1 MNQITKT
8 LLLTAL
14 AAGFSSQ
21 AAARDVHHRWCA
33 EEAPVEQPVVEDPIV
48 KSERI
53 NLSADALFR
62 FNQSDAADMLPE
74 GKATL
79 DRLAE
84 NLVSRQAH
92 IDSITLTGHTD
103 RLGSEQYNYNLGLR
117 RAQTVKDYLQSKGVQ
132 APISVAS
139 AGESQPVTTT
149 CTGTRATAALK
160 ACLQPDRRVTVDI
173 SGTAAQE

>member
-14 AAGFSSQ
+14 AAGLSSQ

-33 EEAPVEQPVVEDPIV
+33 EEAPVAQPVVAEPQV
-48 KSERI
+48 ERI
-53 NLSADALFR
+53 NLSADALLR

-84 NLVSRQAH
+84 NLVSCQAH
-92 IDSITLTGHTD
+92 IDGIALTGHTD
-103 RLGSEQYNYNLGLR
+103 RLGSEQYNYNLGLQ
-117 RAQTVKDYLQSKGVQ
+117 RAQTVKNYLQGKGVQ

-139 AGESQPVTTT
+139 AGESQPVTTA
-149 CTGTRATAALK
+149 CTRATAALK
-160 ACLQPDRRVTVDI
+160 ACLQPDRRVTVDT
-173 SGTAAQE
+173 SGTAAQ

>member
-14 AAGFSSQ
+14 AAGLSSQ

-33 EEAPVEQPVVEDPIV
+33 EEAPVAQPVVAEPQV
-48 KSERI
+48 ERI

-92 IDSITLTGHTD
+92 IDSIALTGHTD
-103 RLGSEQYNYNLGLR
+103 RLGSEQYNHNLGLQ
-117 RAQTVKDYLQSKGVQ
+117 RAQTVKNYLQGKGVQ

-139 AGESQPVTTT
+139 AGESQPVTTA
-149 CTGTRATAALK
+149 CTRATAALK

-173 SGTAAQE
+173 SGTAAQ

>member
-14 AAGFSSQ
+14 AAGLSSQ

-33 EEAPVEQPVVEDPIV
+33 EEAPVAQPVVAEPQV
-48 KSERI
+48 ERI
-53 NLSADALFR
+53 NLSADALLR

-84 NLVSRQAH
+84 NLVSCQAH
-92 IDSITLTGHTD
+92 IDGIALTGHTD
-103 RLGSEQYNYNLGLR
+103 RLGSEQYNYNLGLQ
-117 RAQTVKDYLQSKGVQ
+117 RAQTVKNYLQGKDVQ

-139 AGESQPVTTT
+139 AGESQPVTTA
-149 CTGTRATAALK
+149 CTRATAALK

-173 SGTAAQE
+173 SGTAAQ

>member
-14 AAGFSSQ
+14 AAGLSSQ

-33 EEAPVEQPVVEDPIV
+33 EEAPVAQPVVAEPQV
-48 KSERI
+48 ERI

-84 NLVSRQAH
+84 NLVSRQVH
-92 IDSITLTGHTD
+92 IDSIALTGHTD
-103 RLGSEQYNYNLGLR
+103 SLGSEQYNYNLGLQ
-117 RAQTVKDYLQSKGVQ
+117 RAQTVKNYLQGKGVQ

-139 AGESQPVTTT
+139 AGESQPVTTA

-173 SGTAAQE
+173 SGTAAQ

>member
-14 AAGFSSQ
+14 AAGLSSQ

-33 EEAPVEQPVVEDPIV
+33 EEAPVAQSVVAEPQV
-48 KSERI
+48 ERI

-92 IDSITLTGHTD
+92 IDSIALTGHTD

-117 RAQTVKDYLQSKGVQ
+117 RAQTVKNYLQGKGVQ

-139 AGESQPVTTT
+139 AGESQPVTTA

-173 SGTAAQE
+173 SGTAAQ

>member
-14 AAGFSSQ
+14 AAGLSSQ

-33 EEAPVEQPVVEDPIV
+33 EEAPVAQPVVAEPQV
-48 KSERI
+48 ERI

-92 IDSITLTGHTD
+92 IDSIALTGHTD
-103 RLGSEQYNYNLGLR
+103 RLGSEQYNYNLGLQ
-117 RAQTVKDYLQSKGVQ
+117 RAQTVKNYLQDKGVQ

-149 CTGTRATAALK
+149 CTGTRATTALK

>member
-14 AAGFSSQ
+14 AAGLSSQ

-33 EEAPVEQPVVEDPIV
+33 EEAPVAQPVVAEPQV
-48 KSERI
+48 ERI
-53 NLSADALFR
+53 NLSADALLR

-84 NLVSRQAH
+84 NLVSCQAH
-92 IDSITLTGHTD
+92 IDGIALTGHTD
-103 RLGSEQYNYNLGLR
+103 RLGSEQYNYNLGLQ
-117 RAQTVKDYLQSKGVQ
+117 RAQTVKNYLQGKGVQ

-139 AGESQPVTTT
+139 AGESQPVTTA

-173 SGTAAQE
+173 SGTVAQ

>member
-14 AAGFSSQ
+14 AAGLSSQ

-33 EEAPVEQPVVEDPIV
+33 EEAPVAQPVVAEPQV
-48 KSERI
+48 ERI

-84 NLVSRQAH
+84 NLVSCQAH
-92 IDSITLTGHTD
+92 IDGIALTGHTD
-103 RLGSEQYNYNLGLR
+103 RLGSEQYNSNLGLQ
-117 RAQTVKDYLQSKGVQ
+117 RAQTVKNYLQGKGVQ

-139 AGESQPVTTT
+139 AGESQPVTTA

-173 SGTAAQE
+173 SGTAAQ

>member
-14 AAGFSSQ
+14 AAGLSSQ

-33 EEAPVEQPVVEDPIV
+33 EEAPVAQPVVAEPQV
-48 KSERI
+48 ERI
-53 NLSADALFR
+53 NLSADALLR

-84 NLVSRQAH
+84 NLVSCQAH
-92 IDSITLTGHTD
+92 IDGIALTGHTD
-103 RLGSEQYNYNLGLR
+103 RLGSEQYNSNLGLQ
-117 RAQTVKDYLQSKGVQ
+117 RAQTVKNYLQGKGVQ

-139 AGESQPVTTT
+139 AGESQPVTTA

-173 SGTAAQE
+173 SGTAAQ

>member
-8 LLLTAL
+8 LLLPAL
-14 AAGFSSQ
+14 AAGLSSQ

-33 EEAPVEQPVVEDPIV
+33 EEAPVAQPVVAEPQV
-48 KSERI
+48 ERI
-53 NLSADALFR
+53 NLSADALLR

-84 NLVSRQAH
+84 NLVSCQAH
-92 IDSITLTGHTD
+92 IDGIALTGHTD
-103 RLGSEQYNYNLGLR
+103 RLGSEQYNYNLGLQ
-117 RAQTVKDYLQSKGVQ
+117 RAQTVKNYLQGKGVQ

-139 AGESQPVTTT
+139 AGESQPVTTA

>member
-1 MNQITKT
+1 M
-8 LLLTAL
+8 
-14 AAGFSSQ
+14 AAGLSSQ

-33 EEAPVEQPVVEDPIV
+33 EEAPVAQPVVAEPQV
-48 KSERI
+48 ERI

-84 NLVSRQAH
+84 NLVSRQAR
-92 IDSITLTGHTD
+92 IDSIALTGHTD
-103 RLGSEQYNYNLGLR
+103 RLGSEQYNYNLGLQ
-117 RAQTVKDYLQSKGVQ
+117 RAQTVKNYLQGKGVQ

-139 AGESQPVTTT
+139 AGESQPVTTA
-149 CTGTRATAALK
+149 CTRATAALK

-173 SGTAAQE
+173 SGTAAQ

>member
-14 AAGFSSQ
+14 AAGLSSQ

-33 EEAPVEQPVVEDPIV
+33 EEAPVAQPVVAEPQV
-48 KSERI
+48 ERI
-53 NLSADALFR
+53 NLSADALLR

-92 IDSITLTGHTD
+92 IDSIALTGHTD
-103 RLGSEQYNYNLGLR
+103 RLGSEQYNSNLGLQ
-117 RAQTVKDYLQSKGVQ
+117 RAQTVKNYLQGKGVQ

-139 AGESQPVTTT
+139 AGESQPVTTA

-173 SGTAAQE
+173 SGTAAQ

>member
-14 AAGFSSQ
+14 ATGLSSQ

-33 EEAPVEQPVVEDPIV
+33 EEAPVAQPVVAAPQVEH
-48 KSERI
+48 I

-92 IDSITLTGHTD
+92 IDSIALTGHTD

-117 RAQTVKDYLQSKGVQ
+117 RAQTVKNYLQDKGVQ

-139 AGESQPVTTT
+139 AGESQPVTTA

-173 SGTAAQE
+173 SGTAAQ

>member
-14 AAGFSSQ
+14 AAGLSSQ

-33 EEAPVEQPVVEDPIV
+33 EEAPVAQPVVAEPQV
-48 KSERI
+48 ERI

-92 IDSITLTGHTD
+92 IDSIALTGHTD
-103 RLGSEQYNYNLGLR
+103 RLGSEQYNYNLGLQ
-117 RAQTVKDYLQSKGVQ
+117 RAQTVKDYLQGKGVQ

-139 AGESQPVTTT
+139 AGESQPVTTA

-173 SGTAAQE
+173 SGTAAQ

>member
-14 AAGFSSQ
+14 AAGLSSQ

-33 EEAPVEQPVVEDPIV
+33 EEAPVAQSVVAEPQV
-48 KSERI
+48 ERI

-92 IDSITLTGHTD
+92 IDSIALTGHTD
-103 RLGSEQYNYNLGLR
+103 RLGSEQYNYNLGLQ
-117 RAQTVKDYLQSKGVQ
+117 RAQTVKNYLQGKGVQ

-139 AGESQPVTTT
+139 AGESQPVTTA

-173 SGTAAQE
+173 SGTAAQ

>member
-1 MNQITKT
+1 M
-8 LLLTAL
+8 
-14 AAGFSSQ
+14 
-21 AAARDVHHRWCA
+21 
-33 EEAPVEQPVVEDPIV
+33 
-48 KSERI
+48 
-53 NLSADALFR
+53 
-62 FNQSDAADMLPE
+62 
-74 GKATL
+74 
-79 DRLAE
+79 LAE

-117 RAQTVKDYLQSKGVQ
+117 RAQTVKDYLQGKGVQ

-160 ACLQPDRRVTVDI
+160 ACLPAARPPRYRGYFRHSSARVVQPGIEAT
-173 SGTAAQE
+173 

>member
-14 AAGFSSQ
+14 AAGLSSQ

-33 EEAPVEQPVVEDPIV
+33 EEAPVAQPVVAEPQV
-48 KSERI
+48 ERI

-84 NLVSRQAH
+84 NLVSRQAY
-92 IDSITLTGHTD
+92 IDSIALTGHTD
-103 RLGSEQYNYNLGLR
+103 RLGSEQYNYNLGLQ
-117 RAQTVKDYLQSKGVQ
+117 RAQTVKNYLQGKGVQ

-139 AGESQPVTTT
+139 AGESQPVTTA
-149 CTGTRATAALK
+149 CTRATAALK

-173 SGTAAQE
+173 SGTAAQ

>member
-14 AAGFSSQ
+14 AAGLSSQ

-33 EEAPVEQPVVEDPIV
+33 EEAPVAQPVVAEPQV
-48 KSERI
+48 ERI

-74 GKATL
+74 GKAPL

-92 IDSITLTGHTD
+92 IDSIALTGHTD
-103 RLGSEQYNYNLGLR
+103 RLGSEQYNYNLGLQ
-117 RAQTVKDYLQSKGVQ
+117 RAQTVKNYLQGKGVQ

-139 AGESQPVTTT
+139 AGESQPVTTA

-173 SGTAAQE
+173 SGTAAQ

>member
-14 AAGFSSQ
+14 AAGLSSQ

-33 EEAPVEQPVVEDPIV
+33 EEAPVAQPVVAEPQV
-48 KSERI
+48 ERI

-84 NLVSRQAH
+84 NLVNRQAH
-92 IDSITLTGHTD
+92 IDSIALTGHTD

-117 RAQTVKDYLQSKGVQ
+117 RAQTVKNYLQDKGVQ

-139 AGESQPVTTT
+139 AGESQPVTTA

-173 SGTAAQE
+173 SGTAAQ

>member
-14 AAGFSSQ
+14 AAGLSSQ

-33 EEAPVEQPVVEDPIV
+33 EEAPVAQPVVAEPQV
-48 KSERI
+48 ERI

-79 DRLAE
+79 DHLAE

-92 IDSITLTGHTD
+92 IDSIALTGHTD

-117 RAQTVKDYLQSKGVQ
+117 RAQTVKNYLQDKGVQ

-139 AGESQPVTTT
+139 AGESQPVTTA

-173 SGTAAQE
+173 SGTAAQ

>member
-14 AAGFSSQ
+14 AAGLSSQ

-33 EEAPVEQPVVEDPIV
+33 EEAPVAQPVVAEPQV
-48 KSERI
+48 ERI

-92 IDSITLTGHTD
+92 IDSIALTGHTD

-117 RAQTVKDYLQSKGVQ
+117 RAQTVKNYLQGKGVQ
-132 APISVAS
+132 APISVVS
-139 AGESQPVTTT
+139 AGESQPVTTA

>member
-14 AAGFSSQ
+14 ATGLSSQ

-33 EEAPVEQPVVEDPIV
+33 EEAPVAQPVVAEPQV
-48 KSERI
+48 ERI
-53 NLSADALFR
+53 NLSADALFQ

-92 IDSITLTGHTD
+92 IDGIALTGHTD

-117 RAQTVKDYLQSKGVQ
+117 RAQTVKNYLQDKGVQ

-139 AGESQPVTTT
+139 AGESQPVTTA

-173 SGTAAQE
+173 SGTAAQ

>member
-14 AAGFSSQ
+14 AAGLSSQ

-33 EEAPVEQPVVEDPIV
+33 EEAPVAQSVVAEPQV
-48 KSERI
+48 ERI

-92 IDSITLTGHTD
+92 IDSIALTGHTD
-103 RLGSEQYNYNLGLR
+103 RLGSEQYNYNLGLQ
-117 RAQTVKDYLQSKGVQ
+117 RAQTVKNYLQGKDVQ

-139 AGESQPVTTT
+139 AGESQPVTTA
-149 CTGTRATAALK
+149 CTRATAALK
-160 ACLQPDRRVTVDI
+160 ACLQPDRRVTADI
-173 SGTAAQE
+173 SGTAAQ

>member
-14 AAGFSSQ
+14 AAGLSSQ

-33 EEAPVEQPVVEDPIV
+33 EEAPVAQPVVAEPQV
-48 KSERI
+48 ERI
-53 NLSADALFR
+53 NLSADALLR

-92 IDSITLTGHTD
+92 IDSIALTGHTD
-103 RLGSEQYNYNLGLR
+103 RLGSEQYNYNLGLQ
-117 RAQTVKDYLQSKGVQ
+117 RAQTVKNYLQGKDVQ

-139 AGESQPVTTT
+139 AGESQPVTTA
-149 CTGTRATAALK
+149 CTRATAALK

-173 SGTAAQE
+173 SGTAAQ

>member
-14 AAGFSSQ
+14 AAGLSSQ

-33 EEAPVEQPVVEDPIV
+33 EEAPVAQPVVAEPQV
-48 KSERI
+48 ERI

-84 NLVSRQAH
+84 NLVSCQAH
-92 IDSITLTGHTD
+92 IDGIALTGHTD

-117 RAQTVKDYLQSKGVQ
+117 RAQTVKDYLQGKGVQ

>member
-14 AAGFSSQ
+14 AAGLSSQ

-33 EEAPVEQPVVEDPIV
+33 EEAPVAQSVVAEPQV
-48 KSERI
+48 ERI

-92 IDSITLTGHTD
+92 IDSIALTGHTD
-103 RLGSEQYNYNLGLR
+103 RLGSEQYNSNLGLQ
-117 RAQTVKDYLQSKGVQ
+117 RAQTVKNYLQGKGVQ

-139 AGESQPVTTT
+139 AGESQPVTTA

-173 SGTAAQE
+173 SGTAAQ

>member
-14 AAGFSSQ
+14 ATGLSSQ

-33 EEAPVEQPVVEDPIV
+33 EEAPVAQPVVAEPQV
-48 KSERI
+48 ERI
-53 NLSADALFR
+53 NLSADALFQ

-92 IDSITLTGHTD
+92 IDGIALTGHTD
-103 RLGSEQYNYNLGLR
+103 RLGSEQYNSNLGLQ
-117 RAQTVKDYLQSKGVQ
+117 RAQTVKNYLQGKGVQ

-139 AGESQPVTTT
+139 AGESQPVTTA

-173 SGTAAQE
+173 SGTAAQ

>member
-1 MNQITKT
+1 MNQIIKT

-14 AAGFSSQ
+14 AAGLSSQ

-33 EEAPVEQPVVEDPIV
+33 EEAPVAQPVVAEPQV
-48 KSERI
+48 ERI

-92 IDSITLTGHTD
+92 IDGIALTGHTD
-103 RLGSEQYNYNLGLR
+103 RLGSEQYNYNLGLQ
-117 RAQTVKDYLQSKGVQ
+117 RAQTVKNYLQGKGVQ

-139 AGESQPVTTT
+139 AGESQPVTTA

-173 SGTAAQE
+173 SGTAAQ

>member
-14 AAGFSSQ
+14 AAGLSSQ

-33 EEAPVEQPVVEDPIV
+33 EEAPVAQPVVAEPQV
-48 KSERI
+48 ERI

-117 RAQTVKDYLQSKGVQ
+117 RAQTVKNYLQDKGVQ

-139 AGESQPVTTT
+139 AGESQPVTTA

-173 SGTAAQE
+173 SGTAAQ

>member
-14 AAGFSSQ
+14 AAGLSSQ

-33 EEAPVEQPVVEDPIV
+33 EEAPVAQSVVAEPQV
-48 KSERI
+48 ERI

-92 IDSITLTGHTD
+92 IDSIALTGHTD

-117 RAQTVKDYLQSKGVQ
+117 RAQTVKNYLQGKGVQ

-139 AGESQPVTTT
+139 AGESQPVTTA
-149 CTGTRATAALK
+149 CTRATAALK

-173 SGTAAQE
+173 SGTAAQ

>member
-33 EEAPVEQPVVEDPIV
+33 EEAPVAQPVVAAPQV
-48 KSERI
+48 ERI

-62 FNQSDAADMLPE
+62 FNQSE

-117 RAQTVKDYLQSKGVQ
+117 RAQTVKDYLQGKGVQ

-139 AGESQPVTTT
+139 AGESQPVTTA

>member
-14 AAGFSSQ
+14 AAGLSSQ

-33 EEAPVEQPVVEDPIV
+33 EEAPVAQPVVAEPQV
-48 KSERI
+48 ERI

-103 RLGSEQYNYNLGLR
+103 RLGSEQYNSNLGLQ
-117 RAQTVKDYLQSKGVQ
+117 RAQTVKNYLQGKGVQ

-139 AGESQPVTTT
+139 AGESQPVTTA

-173 SGTAAQE
+173 SGTAAQ

>member
-14 AAGFSSQ
+14 AAGLSSQ

-33 EEAPVEQPVVEDPIV
+33 EEAPVAQPVVAEPQV
-48 KSERI
+48 ERI
-53 NLSADALFR
+53 NLSADALFQ

-92 IDSITLTGHTD
+92 IDGIALTGHTD
-103 RLGSEQYNYNLGLR
+103 RLGSEQYNSNLGLQ
-117 RAQTVKDYLQSKGVQ
+117 RAQTVKNYLQDKGVQ

-139 AGESQPVTTT
+139 AGESQPVTTA

>member
-14 AAGFSSQ
+14 AAGLSSQ

-33 EEAPVEQPVVEDPIV
+33 EEAPVAQPVVAEPQV
-48 KSERI
+48 ERI

-92 IDSITLTGHTD
+92 IDSIALTGHTD

-117 RAQTVKDYLQSKGVQ
+117 RAQTVKDYLQGKGVQ

>member
-14 AAGFSSQ
+14 AAGLSSQ

-33 EEAPVEQPVVEDPIV
+33 EEAPVAQPVVAEPQV
-48 KSERI
+48 ERI
-53 NLSADALFR
+53 NLSADALLR

-92 IDSITLTGHTD
+92 IDGIALTGHTD
-103 RLGSEQYNYNLGLR
+103 RLGSEQYNYNLGLQ
-117 RAQTVKDYLQSKGVQ
+117 RAQTVKNYLQGKGVQ

-139 AGESQPVTTT
+139 AGESQPVTTA

-173 SGTAAQE
+173 SGTAAQ

>member
-14 AAGFSSQ
+14 AAGLSSQ

-33 EEAPVEQPVVEDPIV
+33 EEAPVAQPVVAEPQV
-48 KSERI
+48 ERI

-92 IDSITLTGHTD
+92 IDSIALTGHTD
-103 RLGSEQYNYNLGLR
+103 RLGSEQYNYNLGLQ
-117 RAQTVKDYLQSKGVQ
+117 RAQTVKNYLQGKGVQ

-139 AGESQPVTTT
+139 AGESQPVTTA
-149 CTGTRATAALK
+149 CTRATAALK

-173 SGTAAQE
+173 SGTAAQ

>member
-1 MNQITKT
+1 M
-8 LLLTAL
+8 
-14 AAGFSSQ
+14 AAGLSSQ

-33 EEAPVEQPVVEDPIV
+33 EEAPVAQSVVAEPQV
-48 KSERI
+48 ERI

-117 RAQTVKDYLQSKGVQ
+117 RAQTVKNYLQDKGVQ

-139 AGESQPVTTT
+139 AGESQPVTTA
-149 CTGTRATAALK
+149 CTSTRATAALK

-173 SGTAAQE
+173 SGTAAQ

>member
-14 AAGFSSQ
+14 AAGLSSQ

-33 EEAPVEQPVVEDPIV
+33 EEAPVAQPVVAEPQV
-48 KSERI
+48 ERI
-53 NLSADALFR
+53 NLSADALLR

-84 NLVSRQAH
+84 NLVSCQAH
-92 IDSITLTGHTD
+92 IDGIALTGHTD
-103 RLGSEQYNYNLGLR
+103 RLGSEQYNSNIGLQ
-117 RAQTVKDYLQSKGVQ
+117 RAQTVKNYLQGKGVQ

-139 AGESQPVTTT
+139 AGESQPVTTA

-173 SGTAAQE
+173 SGTAAQ

>member
-14 AAGFSSQ
+14 ATGLSSQ

-33 EEAPVEQPVVEDPIV
+33 EEAPVAQPVVAEPQV
-48 KSERI
+48 ERI
-53 NLSADALFR
+53 NLSADALLR

-92 IDSITLTGHTD
+92 IDGIALTGHTD
-103 RLGSEQYNYNLGLR
+103 RLGSEQYNSNLGLQ
-117 RAQTVKDYLQSKGVQ
+117 RAQTVKNYLQGKGVQ

-139 AGESQPVTTT
+139 AGESQPVTTA

-173 SGTAAQE
+173 SGTAAQ